1 MKSRMIAVVA
11 TFALFAVA
19 GAFVLSSV
27 VPMTIPVSDPHGILG
42 GDANYIPVSD
52 PHKWANGLG
61 VISESSVSYIPV
73 SDPHC
78 IAPLADLSVLHI
90 PVSDPH

>member
-1 MKSRMIAVVA
+1 MKSKMIAVMA
-11 TFALFAVA
+11 TFSLFAIA
-19 GAFVLSSV
+19 GAFALSSV

-42 GDANYIPVSD
+42 GAASSIPVSD
-52 PHKWANGLG
+52 PHKWSNRLG
-61 VISESSVSYIPV
+61 VVSGSSVNYIPV

-78 IAPLADLSVLHI
+78 ITLLADLSGVYI